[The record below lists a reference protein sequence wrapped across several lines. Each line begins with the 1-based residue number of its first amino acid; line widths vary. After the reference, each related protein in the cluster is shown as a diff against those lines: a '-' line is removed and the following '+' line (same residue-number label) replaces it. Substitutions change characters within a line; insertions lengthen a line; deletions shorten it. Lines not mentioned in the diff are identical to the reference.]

1 MLSGRTKGALLEVS
15 LLLGSHM
22 LMLAGRC
29 HTPEEGRALLT
40 EALDSGRGLNKLRE
54 MIIAQGGDPAC
65 VDDVTRLPQSAVTR
79 EVKVGHGGYVAEMDT
94 MALGLAAQAMGAGR
108 IRKTDALDYSVGFVL
123 PVRIGDRVQPE
134 DTLCILHARSE
145 AEADQAE
152 AAIRAAIRFSD
163 APVQAPPL
171 WYAIITRDGVVRC

>member
-1 MLSGRTKGALLEVS
+1 MLESVLRSGAALSRLK
-15 LLLGSHM
+15 
-22 LMLAGRC
+22 A
-29 HTPEEGRALLT
+29 
-40 EALDSGRGLNKLRE
+40 
-54 MIIAQGGDPAC
+54 MIKAQGGDSNVC
-65 VDDVTRLPQSAVTR
+65 DDLSLLPQPAFRRTVRCGVS
-79 EVKVGHGGYVAEMDT
+79 GYVQAMDT

-123 PVRIGDRVQPE
+123 TVRIGDRVQPE

>member
-1 MLSGRTKGALLEVS
+1 MVQHIVMFKFRADVPDAL
-15 LLLGSHM
+15 
-22 LMLAGRC
+22 R
-29 HTPEEGRALLT
+29 T
-40 EALDSGRGLNKLRE
+40 EAA
-54 MIIAQGGDPAC
+54 AQFKAGIEALPA
-65 VDDVTRLPQSAVTR
+65 VIPFIR

-134 DTLCILHARSE
+134 DTLCIIHARSE